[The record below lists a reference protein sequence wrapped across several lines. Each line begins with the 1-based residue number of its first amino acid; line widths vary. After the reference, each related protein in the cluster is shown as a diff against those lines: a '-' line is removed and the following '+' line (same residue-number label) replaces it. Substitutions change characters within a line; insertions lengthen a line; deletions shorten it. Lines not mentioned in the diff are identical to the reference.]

1 MSELDTYYDDVMSNI
16 ARLAIA
22 NESFSEEV
30 FFDNRMKILIE
41 DGHSTEY
48 EDKGDDN
55 NKDIR
60 GGYHHCYVRQKGLRV
75 DGYEYLIDRSTLV
88 LYVCHFVQSPEI
100 ETLTQS
106 EISQFISNTRRFYE
120 KSLRADTIKGFEE
133 TSDSYKV
140 ASFINKIQNH
150 KKNKIE
156 HIGVRIITNCLLS
169 KRIKD
174 SNLEEH
180 DYFDNKETT
189 LDIWDIKRFFD
200 NEVSS
205 GESEIIEIDLLSEF
219 GKGIP
224 ALPVNLESSSYKSF
238 LCIIPG
244 EYLAKLYTKYGSR
257 ILEANVRSFL
267 QFKGTVNKGM
277 RDTLKEKPH
286 MFFAYNNGITATAEE
301 FEINDKNEIVFLKNL
316 QIVNGGQT
324 TAALTITNS
333 KNSEVSLHNVFV
345 QAKLSIVDTQTSEEI
360 VPDIARYANT
370 QNKVSNS
377 DFFSNHPFHRKME
390 RKSIQITAPITTGQI
405 RGTKWFYERS
415 RGTYESAKRKT
426 GTATRVEE
434 IAFMLEYPVH
444 QKMDKIGVAKTSV
457 IFDGDPHIAVRG
469 QEAMFKHFAEKIQPR
484 WEKGSHNFNDS
495 FFKEVV
501 AKQIMFRDGRILVMK
516 HISGNKI
523 QPILAYTLFM
533 INALSTTPL
542 SSGIDFN
549 KIWNKQ
555 CLDDLLA
562 SEFEKSVLF
571 VEKYYNDAIEGTEK
585 TVLSLSKNAK
595 FFASFKAKVESESMR
610 NFLSADYRRA
620 IALGL

>member
-1 MSELDTYYDDVMSNI
+1 MSELDTYYEDVMSNI

-60 GGYHHCYVRQKGLRV
+60 GGYHHCYVRQKGHRV

-100 ETLTQS
+100 ETLTKS

-542 SSGIDFN
+542 SSGIDFK